1 MKLRNLLMGAAAA
14 LMFGQALAQPQP
26 LDEVAVL
33 VNDGVILKSE
43 IDDRMTSV
51 KRGALQSGQQL
62 PSDSALRTQVIDRLI
77 AESLQLQMAERMG
90 LVISD
95 IQLDQTLENMA
106 REQNLTLETLREEI
120 ESDGTNYAAY
130 RESVRREITIGQ
142 VQRIQ
147 VQRRIQIS
155 PQEINTLVDLINEQG
170 LQDAEFHVGHILIDF
185 AGDETAARE
194 RADKVLE
201 MLNDGADF
209 GQTALA
215 ASSGPKAL
223 EGGDWGFMNINEMPT
238 LFAEVIKDAKKG
250 DIIGPVKSGAGF
262 HVITIFDTR
271 GQEVQELAEVNSRHI
286 LLKPSPILSEDMAQT
301 LLEEFMTEVK
311 AGDADFAELA
321 RQHSDDP
328 GSAARGG
335 DLGWADPNMYV
346 PAFRDT
352 LNRLDVGEYSE
363 PFRSSH
369 GWHVVQLVDRRV
381 TDATDQA
388 NTDRAYQLLFRR
400 KFGEQVNAWQEEM
413 RAGAYIEVLERGG
426 RGSRS

>member
-1 MKLRNLLMGAAAA
+1 MTLRHLLMGALTA

-43 IDDRMTSV
+43 IDERMTSV
-51 KRGALQSGQQL
+51 KRSALQAGQQL
-62 PSDSALRTQVIDRLI
+62 PSDAALRTQVIDRLI

-106 REQNLTLETLREEI
+106 REQGMTLQGLRQEI
-120 ESDGTNYAAY
+120 ESDGSSYAAY
-130 RESVRREITIGQ
+130 REQVRREITIGQ

-170 LQDAEFHVGHILIDF
+170 LQNAEFHVGHILIDF
-185 AGDETAARE
+185 AGDEAGARE

-201 MLNDGADF
+201 LLNDGADF
-209 GQTALA
+209 AKTALA

-223 EGGDWGFMNINEMPT
+223 EGGDWGYMNINEMPT
-238 LFAEVIKDAKKG
+238 LFAEVVKDAKKG
-250 DIIGPVKSGAGF
+250 DIIGPIKSGAGF
-262 HVITIFDTR
+262 HIVTIYDTR
-271 GQEVQELAEVNSRHI
+271 GQEVQEVAEVNARHI
-286 LLKPSPILSEDMAQT
+286 LLKPSPILSEEMAKT
-301 LLEEFMTEVK
+301 LLDEFMADVK
-311 AGDADFAELA
+311 AGKTDFADLA

-328 GSAARGG
+328 GSATRGG

-352 LNRLDVGEYSE
+352 LARLKVGEYSE
-363 PFRSSH
+363 PFRSTH
-369 GWHVVQLVDRRV
+369 GWHVVQLLDRRV
-381 TDATDQA
+381 TDATSQA

-413 RAGAYIEVLERGG
+413 RAGAYIEVLERSG
-426 RGSRS
+426 RRS

>member
-1 MKLRNLLMGAAAA
+1 MTLRHLLMGAAAA

-43 IDDRMTSV
+43 IDERMASV
-51 KRGALQSGQQL
+51 KRGALQAGQEL
-62 PSDSALRTQVIDRLI
+62 PSDTALRTQVIDRLI

-90 LVISD
+90 LMISD

-106 REQNLTLETLREEI
+106 REQGMTLVGLRQEI
-120 ESDGTNYAAY
+120 ESDGTSYAAY
-130 RESVRREITIGQ
+130 REQIRREITIGQ

-155 PQEINTLVDLINEQG
+155 PQEINTLVDMINEQG
-170 LQDAEFHVGHILIDF
+170 LQNAEFHVGHILIDF
-185 AGDETAARE
+185 GGDEAAARE

-209 GQTALA
+209 SKTALA

-238 LFAEVIKDAKKG
+238 LFAEVVKDAKKG
-250 DIIGPVKSGAGF
+250 DIIGPIKSGAGF
-262 HVITIFDTR
+262 HIVTIYDTR
-271 GQEVQELAEVNSRHI
+271 GQEVQEVQEVKSRHI
-286 LLKPSPILSEDMAQT
+286 LLKPSPILSEDMAKN
-301 LLEEFMTEVK
+301 LLIEFMADVK
-311 AGDADFAELA
+311 AGKADFAELA
-321 RQHSDDP
+321 REHSDDP
-328 GSAARGG
+328 GSATRGG
-335 DLGWADPNMYV
+335 ELGWADPGMYV

-352 LNRLDVGEYSE
+352 LNRLKVGEYSE

-369 GWHVVQLVDRRV
+369 GWHVVQLEDRRV
-381 TDATDQA
+381 TDATNQA

-413 RAGAYIEVLERGG
+413 RAGAYIEVVDRSG
-426 RGSRS
+426 RRS